1 MHSTE
6 QHIALIANSLL
17 AHEPSLFV
25 VAVLAKGIGTS
36 TQKIVVMVDGD
47 NGITVEHCAD
57 LSRSLGETLETDP
70 ILDGPFTLEVG
81 SPGVDYPLDSPRLY
95 AKNIGRTIKVE
106 LADGS
111 SLEGELLD
119 ATDAGIEL
127 AVVDKKKKPRWVKPE
142 KKHKNGPDTLEAQ
155 ASLAPSA
162 APEAESGATVVP
174 LFYAQITRSTVQ
186 IKF

>member
-6 QHIALIANSLL
+6 EHIAQIANSLL

-25 VAVLAKGIGTS
+25 VAVVAKGIGTS

-95 AKNIGRTIKVE
+95 AKNIGRSLKIE

-111 SLEGELLD
+111 TQEGELLA
-119 ATDAGIEL
+119 ATEAGIEL
-127 AVVDKKKKPRWVKPE
+127 AVIDKKKKPKWVKPE
-142 KKHKNGPDTLEAQ
+142 KKDKKGQD
-155 ASLAPSA
+155 SLAA
-162 APEAESGATVVP
+162 DADQADLQATEAESSATVLP
-174 LFYAQITRSTVQ
+174 LSYAQIKRSIVQ